1 MPSRWQVRMTRTA
14 ISPRL
19 AISTRRMGDTSLP

>member
-1 MPSRWQVRMTRTA
+1 MTRTA

-19 AISTRRMGDTSLP
+19 AISTLRMGAVGRLSLRKDTGP